1 MTTRSLRLTNGL
13 RCHLHHQPDARAAAA
28 LLRVEA
34 GSLQEPDRWP
44 GLAHLL
50 EHLLFC
56 GSEGWAADQRLMPW
70 VQQQGGQVNATTQL
84 SHSAFFFQVPV
95 SELEAG
101 VARLVAMLAAPL
113 LTPEA
118 IAQESAVI
126 DAEYRLLQRHAET
139 LSEAALL
146 DLLAAPHAFQRFRV
160 GSLAAFGDNVTDLR
174 QALCAFHQQFYVAGN
189 MELWLQGPQTLDELA
204 ALVERY
210 GQQLLPGVL
219 QQSSVAPQPAA
230 VRQRLLQLPGSET
243 LWLTLLLS
251 GEMEALRDDVSQLR
265 RFWLDDAPGSLLAQ
279 LRAAGLCEDLSV
291 QWLWRDTQHS
301 WLALKFT
308 AHTLTPQQAQCIQ
321 HHFRQHLRALAQSS
335 PAQRQHYQQLAQ
347 EDFSQL
353 SPLEQLRGHAL
364 SFAPGAS
371 ADFSRVLNLLQ
382 QATPLALLT
391 QCQLAATSQVT
402 QGFNL
407 SIADWPAEASQYQES
422 LPFWFYPQAEAQV
435 SRALPD
441 RVFPLLNVDPVQ
453 PLETLLLRPAF
464 YQPFSDEEAEARQ
477 RLLRPVLAAL
487 RHAGG
492 RGSWQAMQG
501 IWQLVLHLPDDS
513 DAALTAVAQVV
524 QALSAPTEPHPVVA
538 AAGIAIRQLLSAL
551 PQQLVNPPSFPRWQ
565 AAWCGH
571 HAALRDGAAR
581 ALSELPG
588 AAMTTAPLLNRGV
601 TAIPCAGSDQALLLF
616 IPLGEADDDT
626 LAALRAL
633 ALIYEPRFFQQLR
646 VEQQIGYVVTARYQR
661 VADTDG
667 ILLALQ
673 SPDIPWRVLL
683 GHCKRFLRTL
693 DISAAPLEALQQT
706 LLQQCAVNNNA
717 DAALAG
723 LRQQQGLPEL
733 TATAI
738 HRLTLTQLQQLHQ
751 RLLQQRR
758 RWRILF
764 AISQP

>member
-146 DLLAAPHAFQRFRV
+146 DLLAAPREFQRFRV
-160 GSLAAFGDNVTDLR
+160 GSLAAFGDNVTNLR
-174 QALCAFHQQFYVAGN
+174 QALCAFLQQFYVAGN

-204 ALVERY
+204 ALAERY

-219 QQSSVAPQPAA
+219 QQSPVAPQPAA

-243 LWLTLLLS
+243 FWLTLLLS
-251 GEMEALRDDVSQLR
+251 GEMEVLRDDVSQLR

-321 HHFRQHLRALAQSS
+321 QHFSQHLRALAQSS

-364 SFAPGAS
+364 SFAPGAP

-391 QCQLAATSQVT
+391 QCQLAATAQVT

-407 SIADWPAEASQYQES
+407 SIADWPAEASQHQES
-422 LPFWFYPQAEAQV
+422 LPFWFYPQAEVQV

-441 RVFPLLNVDPVQ
+441 GVFPLLNVDPVQ

-501 IWQLVLHLPDDS
+501 SWQLVLHLPGDS

-551 PQQLVNPPSFPRWQ
+551 PQQLVNPPSSPRWQ

-571 HAALRDGAAR
+571 NAALRDGAAR

-661 VADTDG
+661 VADIDG

-733 TATAI
+733 TAMAI